1 MKIVW
6 TNKARSQV
14 RNIFDFYSKKVS
26 IKLAN
31 RIVSEIAQKP
41 SILLKQPNLGQRE
54 FLLEEIDPRIRYLVQ
69 GNYKLIYL
77 IAEEEIVII
86 SVFDTRQNPSK
97 IKDI

>member
-6 TNKARSQV
+6 TSKAKSQI
-14 RNIFDFYSKKVS
+14 RDIFDFYSKKVS

-31 RIVSEIAQKP
+31 RIVSEITQKP
-41 SILLKQPNLGQRE
+41 SVLLKYPSLGQRE
-54 FLLEEIDPRIRYLVQ
+54 SLLEEVDPRIRYLIQ

-77 IAEEEIVII
+77 PTENEIVII